1 MSENWMGT
9 VTTQQVKSSKNPP
22 ETIIDKTPKE
32 PYTSPLQKFIA
43 QNCEQCTWY
52 KAKCRLDDQNGIA
65 RMNLCIQLYLYY
77 PYFFKDPTETI
88 AEIKQKIE
96 KEMLHHG

>member
-32 PYTSPLQKFIA
+32 PYISPLQKFIA

-65 RMNLCIQLYLYY
+65 RMNLCIQLY
-77 PYFFKDPTETI
+77 PYDTIFKDPTETI